1 MKSELV
7 KGDSLKVLK
16 KYDDN
21 SIDLL
26 CTDPPYG
33 YSFMGRDW
41 DKTLPPKEIFEE
53 CFRVLKPGSMAFVM
67 SAPRSDVQYR
77 MAEMLEKV
85 GFRIDYTPIY
95 WTYASGFP
103 KAMNMSK
110 MIDKRGA
117 ANQEDL
123 NKWKTWFKEQLDKS
137 KKSNKQINDECGFT
151 ATSYCKMDGKDNWTI
166 AFPSKEKWEK
176 IKEVMDLPND
186 DEYKILEKYTNDRD
200 EFVKQRGHIETTG
213 NLHISDEKKSIKFS
227 GKQLS
232 DNPYSAEAKRFDGA
246 YGGFQP
252 KPAVEVVIVAMKPM
266 EEKGFMAQALKNG
279 KAVTWL
285 DDCRIPFQGENDYPG
300 WWETGAKGS
309 KGYLGTDTFKIR
321 DMSSED
327 VMRRRFKNNSD
338 YENYVKKQKSFKNA
352 KSIGKTIKG
361 NEHFLGGDIKQLNP
375 AENYQKKDGT
385 ESRGWNNSSGYGRDS
400 EPKTTKRKPRTEGS
414 VFKESGFK
422 SENND
427 TAEASPM
434 GRFPANLL
442 VSDSVLDDGTEKKK
456 LSTKGATLKT
466 MTAPDLRDVGKKS
479 KEAIG
484 IDKLSYGQV
493 QNAERV
499 EYEQWEVD
507 ETTNGY
513 SRFFSL
519 DEWFKKNINQLPEP
533 VQKTFP
539 FLIVPKASKS
549 EKNDGLDDFEVKQ
562 RKGGGGTSNN
572 TWYEDD
578 VNSASGKFGSEKA
591 PSRNIHPT
599 VKPLTLMNYL
609 VTLGS
614 RKGDVVLDP
623 FMGSGTTP
631 LACVSLER
639 KYIGIDNEEDYYK
652 IAKARVD
659 KLEAPIKAW
668 EKFM

>member
-1 MKSELV
+1 MKPLDK
-7 KGDSLKVLK
+7 KGYLEQAE
-16 KYDDN
+16 DN
-21 SIDLL
+21 
-26 CTDPPYG
+26 G
-33 YSFMGRDW
+33 KG
-41 DKTLPPKEIFEE
+41 
-53 CFRVLKPGSMAFVM
+53 V
-67 SAPRSDVQYR
+67 
-77 MAEMLEKV
+77 
-85 GFRIDYTPIY
+85 
-95 WTYASGFP
+95 
-103 KAMNMSK
+103 
-110 MIDKRGA
+110 
-117 ANQEDL
+117 
-123 NKWKTWFKEQLDKS
+123 TWF
-137 KKSNKQINDECGFT
+137 
-151 ATSYCKMDGKDNWTI
+151 
-166 AFPSKEKWEK
+166 
-176 IKEVMDLPND
+176 
-186 DEYKILEKYTNDRD
+186 
-200 EFVKQRGHIETTG
+200 
-213 NLHISDEKKSIKFS
+213 
-227 GKQLS
+227 
-232 DNPYSAEAKRFDGA
+232 
-246 YGGFQP
+246 
-252 KPAVEVVIVAMKPM
+252 
-266 EEKGFMAQALKNG
+266 
-279 KAVTWL
+279 
-285 DDCRIPFQGENDYPG
+285 DDCRIPFQGEHDYPG

-338 YENYVKKQKSFKNA
+338 YEKYVEKQKSFKNA

-361 NEHFLGGDIKQLNP
+361 DEHFLGGDIKQLDP
-375 AENYQKKDGT
+375 SENYQKK
-385 ESRGWNNSSGYGRDS
+385 
-400 EPKTTKRKPRTEGS
+400 TTTRQPRTEGS

-442 VSDSVLDDGTEKKK
+442 VSDDVLDDGKKRKAVPKGGFGAMDIGIGKPGETQKYRSKDYERYVNNTKGFTERSSVKEGENYNQISSQQWGMKKPKKK
-456 LSTKGATLKT
+456 TIT
-466 MTAPDLRDVGKKS
+466 MPDLRDVGKKS

-484 IDKLSYGQV
+484 IDKLSFGQV
-493 QNAERV
+493 ENAERKD
-499 EYEQWEVD
+499 YEMWDIQE
-507 ETTNGY
+507 ESIGY

-549 EKNDGLDDFEVKQ
+549 EKNDGLELMEEKKSGAYVG
-562 RKGGGGTSNN
+562 RGGTQ
-572 TWYEDD
+572 EDPNGMFKD
-578 VNSASGKFGSEKA
+578 RDSK
-591 PSRNIHPT
+591 SRNIHPT

-631 LACVSLER
+631 LACISLER

-668 EKFM
+668 EKFL

>member
-7 KGDSLKVLK
+7 KGDSLQELK

-103 KAMNMSK
+103 KAMNIGK
-110 MIDKRGA
+110 MIDKQQGNKREEV
-117 ANQEDL
+117 EDP
-123 NKWKTWFKEQLDKS
+123 QS
-137 KKSNKQINDECGFT
+137 
-151 ATSYCKMDGKDNWTI
+151 
-166 AFPSKEKWEK
+166 
-176 IKEVMDLPND
+176 
-186 DEYKILEKYTNDRD
+186 
-200 EFVKQRGHIETTG
+200 
-213 NLHISDEKKSIKFS
+213 
-227 GKQLS
+227 
-232 DNPYSAEAKRFDGA
+232 AKRNKTKSDREV
-246 YGGFQP
+246 YGDYKDTNYKVTKGNSELEGSYAGFQP
-252 KPAVEVVIVAMKPM
+252 KPAVEVVIVAMKPLDK
-266 EEKGFMAQALKNG
+266 KGYLEQAQDNG
-279 KAVTWL
+279 KGVTWF
-285 DDCRIPFQGENDYPG
+285 DDCRIPFQGEHDYPG
-300 WWETGAKGS
+300 WWESGAKGS

-321 DMSSED
+321 DMSSEEI
-327 VMRRRFKNNSD
+327 KNR
-338 YENYVKKQKSFKNA
+338 QF
-352 KSIGKTIKG
+352 
-361 NEHFLGGDIKQLNP
+361 
-375 AENYQKKDGT
+375 
-385 ESRGWNNSSGYGRDS
+385 
-400 EPKTTKRKPRTEGS
+400 KTTNRKPRTEGS

-442 VSDSVLDDGTEKKK
+442 VSDDVLDDGKKRKAVPKGGFGAMDIGIGKPGETQKYRKKK
-456 LSTKGATLKT
+456 MT
-466 MTAPDLRDVGKKS
+466 MPDLRDVGKKS

-484 IDKLSYGQV
+484 IDKLSFGQV
-493 QNAERV
+493 ENAERKD
-499 EYEQWEVD
+499 YEMWDIQE
-507 ETTNGY
+507 ESIGY

-549 EKNDGLDDFEVKQ
+549 EKNDGLELMEEKKSGAYVG
-562 RKGGGGTSNN
+562 RGGTQ
-572 TWYEDD
+572 EDPNGMFKD
-578 VNSASGKFGSEKA
+578 RDSK
-591 PSRNIHPT
+591 SRNIHPT

-614 RKGDVVLDP
+614 RKGDMVLDP

-631 LACVSLER
+631 LACISLER

-668 EKFM
+668 EKFL

>member
-1 MKSELV
+1 MKSELI
-7 KGDSLKVLK
+7 KGDSLQELK

-103 KAMNMSK
+103 KAMNIGK
-110 MIDKRGA
+110 MLDKRQG
-117 ANQEDL
+117 NKREEVEDP
-123 NKWKTWFKEQLDKS
+123 QS
-137 KKSNKQINDECGFT
+137 
-151 ATSYCKMDGKDNWTI
+151 
-166 AFPSKEKWEK
+166 
-176 IKEVMDLPND
+176 
-186 DEYKILEKYTNDRD
+186 
-200 EFVKQRGHIETTG
+200 
-213 NLHISDEKKSIKFS
+213 
-227 GKQLS
+227 
-232 DNPYSAEAKRFDGA
+232 AKRNKTKSDREVYGDYKDTNYKVTKGSSELEGS

-252 KPAVEVVIVAMKPM
+252 KPAVEVVIVAMKPLDK
-266 EEKGFMAQALKNG
+266 KGYLEQALDNG
-279 KAVTWL
+279 KGITWF
-285 DDCRIPFQGENDYPG
+285 DDCRIPFDEGDTPQGGY
-300 WWETGAKGS
+300 GAMDIG
-309 KGYLGTDTFKIR
+309 
-321 DMSSED
+321 
-327 VMRRRFKNNSD
+327 
-338 YENYVKKQKSFKNA
+338 
-352 KSIGKTIKG
+352 IGKPGET
-361 NEHFLGGDIKQLNP
+361 Q
-375 AENYQKKDGT
+375 NYRKKDGNET
-385 ESRGWNNSSGYGRDS
+385 RGWNNSSGYGRDS
-400 EPKTTKRKPRTEGS
+400 EPKTTKRKPREDGT
-414 VFKESGFK
+414 VFKTSGFK

-442 VSDSVLDDGTEKKK
+442 VSDNVLDDGTEKK
-456 LSTKGATLKT
+456 TKVGDYEKYVEKQKSFKNAKT
-466 MTAPDLRDVGKKS
+466 IGTTIKGNEHFLGGDIKQLNPAENYQKPKKKKMTMPDLRDVGKKS

-484 IDKLSYGQV
+484 IDKLSFGQV
-493 QNAERV
+493 QNAERK
-499 EYEQWEVD
+499 EYEMWDIE

-519 DEWFKKNINQLPEP
+519 DNWFSKNIKQLPEP

-539 FLIVPKASKS
+539 FMIVPKASKA
-549 EKNDGLDDFEVKQ
+549 EKNNGLDNFETKQ
-562 RKGGGGTSNN
+562 VTGGGGGVGD
-572 TWYEDD
+572 YIDD

-599 VKPLTLMNYL
+599 VKPLKLMNYL

-639 KYIGIDNEEDYYK
+639 KYIGIDNEEDYYE

-668 EKFM
+668 EKFI

>member
-1 MKSELV
+1 MKSELI
-7 KGDSLKVLK
+7 KGDSLQELK

-103 KAMNMSK
+103 KAMNIGK
-110 MIDKRGA
+110 MIDKRQG
-117 ANQEDL
+117 NKREEVEDP
-123 NKWKTWFKEQLDKS
+123 QS
-137 KKSNKQINDECGFT
+137 
-151 ATSYCKMDGKDNWTI
+151 
-166 AFPSKEKWEK
+166 
-176 IKEVMDLPND
+176 
-186 DEYKILEKYTNDRD
+186 
-200 EFVKQRGHIETTG
+200 
-213 NLHISDEKKSIKFS
+213 
-227 GKQLS
+227 
-232 DNPYSAEAKRFDGA
+232 AKRNKTKSDREVYGDYKDTNYKVTKGSSELEGS

-252 KPAVEVVIVAMKPM
+252 KPAVEVVLVAMKPI
-266 EEKGFMAQALKNG
+266 EEKGLLAQAQKNG
-279 KAVTWL
+279 KAVTWF
-285 DDCRIPFQGENDYPG
+285 DDCRIPFADESDFDSA
-300 WWETGAKGS
+300 TF
-309 KGYLGTDTFKIR
+309 GTQTDI
-321 DMSSED
+321 
-327 VMRRRFKNNSD
+327 KNN
-338 YENYVKKQKSFKNA
+338 NYGTNRP
-352 KSIGKTIKG
+352 
-361 NEHFLGGDIKQLNP
+361 GDGHIHDSNVEANP
-375 AENYQKKDGT
+375 I
-385 ESRGWNNSSGYGRDS
+385 
-400 EPKTTKRKPRTEGS
+400 
-414 VFKESGFK
+414 
-422 SENND
+422 
-427 TAEASPM
+427 

-442 VSDSVLDDGTEKKK
+442 VSDKVLDDGTEKK
-456 LSTKGATLKT
+456 TKVSDYEKYMKDNVAGQMNFDEKYEKNSGKMYEGGWEKPKRKKKKMT
-466 MTAPDLRDVGKKS
+466 MPDLRDVGKKS

-493 QNAERV
+493 QNAERK
-499 EYEQWEVD
+499 EYEMWDIE

-519 DEWFKKNINQLPEP
+519 DNWFSKNIKQLPEP
-533 VQKTFP
+533 VQQTFP
-539 FLIVPKASKS
+539 FMIVPKASKS
-549 EKNDGLDDFEVKQ
+549 EKNDGLDNFDTKQ
-562 RKGGGGTSNN
+562 TTGGGGGVGD
-572 TWYEDD
+572 YIDD

-609 VTLGS
+609 VVLGS

-659 KLEAPIKAW
+659 KLERPLKMW
-668 EKFM
+668 EKFS